1 MTDKLSM
8 RELLRYGYTGA
19 LCALLAAL
27 VDGCRMKD
35 LFETLGEVLTPLAAL
50 AAGTAVY
57 VVFKSLVGDLFL
69 RGLIDWSHA
78 KFEDLLGRKETRC
91 MARYLKNAYK
101 VKRGMYR
108 EAYALVRDSIMPD
121 TQREQLHIQHSESY
135 LLYVTAF
142 TFGPVSLLTYL
153 GWLPGQVSPA
163 TSATLGAI
171 AAVTLAAGL
180 RNDIVLSRTE
190 CAALKMLRR
199 EKVEEILQG
208 GGFV

>member
-1 MTDKLSM
+1 
-8 RELLRYGYTGA
+8 
-19 LCALLAAL
+19 
-27 VDGCRMKD
+27 
-35 LFETLGEVLTPLAAL
+35 
-50 AAGTAVY
+50 
-57 VVFKSLVGDLFL
+57 
-69 RGLIDWSHA
+69 
-78 KFEDLLGRKETRC
+78 